1 MNLNFFKK
9 ENKVALLVDGPNL
22 LRKEFSIDLRELKK
36 RAEKYGKILIAKV
49 FINQFAPEKLI
60 EAIINEGFEC
70 VTVLSEREESDVDV
84 SLAVSAME
92 IIFKKDVDVI
102 ALATRDTDFLP
113 VVQKAREYGKKTVLI
128 APNQEISSSLKNSV
142 DKFEKL

>member
-1 MNLNFFKK
+1 MRLNFFKK
-9 ENKVALLVDGPNL
+9 EGKVALLVDGPNL
-22 LRKEFSIDLRELKK
+22 LRKEFSIDLRELKRK
-36 RAEKYGKILIAKV
+36 AEKYGKILIAKV

-92 IIFKKDVDVI
+92 IIFKKDIDII
-102 ALATRDTDFLP
+102 ALATRDADFLP
-113 VVQKAREYGKKTVLI
+113 VVQKAKEYGKKTILI
-128 APNQEISSSLKNSV
+128 APDQSISSSLKNSV
-142 DKFEKL
+142 DKFEKI